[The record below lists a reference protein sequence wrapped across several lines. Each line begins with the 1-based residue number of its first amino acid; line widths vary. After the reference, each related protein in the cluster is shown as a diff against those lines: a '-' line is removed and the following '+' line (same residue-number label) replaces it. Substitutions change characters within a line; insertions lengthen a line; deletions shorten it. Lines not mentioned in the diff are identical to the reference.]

1 MKTFQIK
8 LMTVA
13 AALAAIALVATPA
26 DAQKKSSKK
35 KADAAAA
42 VDSGA
47 AAQVP
52 DAPPEE
58 TSAPT
63 EAKRDAFP
71 PINPDDTAFTP
82 SIGKPERGQPGKLEI
97 ITRPS
102 GAEVYYADEYRGKTP
117 IVIEAT
123 SGRDDLSLDLDGHN
137 LYKSRVNVWPNKT
150 TSLSIELK
158 LPQGDIELTTNPGKA
173 SVTLDGRPIG
183 STQGGPMTIRKVK
196 DGGHIL
202 CATAGSKSGCQN
214 VTVLREA
221 TVKVKLNLK

>member
-1 MKTFQIK
+1 MKTSKMK
-8 LMTVA
+8 LFTA
-13 AALAAIALVATPA
+13 AAVLAALGLVATPA
-26 DAQKKSSKK
+26 IAKGGKK
-35 KADAAAA
+35 KAVPA
-42 VDSGA
+42 VADSGA
-47 AAQVP
+47 AAAVP

-63 EAKRDAFP
+63 EMQKDAFP
-71 PINPDDTAFTP
+71 PINPDDTAFVP
-82 SIGKPERGQPGKLEI
+82 SVGKPERGQPGKLEI

-117 IVIEAT
+117 LVVETT

-137 LYKSRVNVWPNKT
+137 LFKSRVNVWPNKT

-158 LPQGDIELTTNPGKA
+158 LPQGDIELTTIPGKA

-202 CATAGSKSGCQN
+202 CASVGGKSGCQS

-221 TVKVKLNLK
+221 VIKVKLQLK

>member
-1 MKTFQIK
+1 MKSIK
-8 LMTVA
+8 TKLLTA
-13 AALAAIALVATPA
+13 AALLAAVGLVATPA
-26 DAQKKSSKK
+26 VAK
-35 KADAAAA
+35 KAPKKAAA
-42 VDSGA
+42 VADSGA
-47 AAQVP
+47 AAAVP

-63 EAKRDAFP
+63 EMQKDAFP
-71 PINPDDTAFTP
+71 PINPDDTAFVP

-117 IVIEAT
+117 LVVDAT

-137 LYKSRVNVWPNKT
+137 LFKSRVNVWPNKT

-158 LPQGDIELTTNPGKA
+158 LPQGDIELTTIPGKA

-202 CATAGSKSGCQN
+202 CASAGGKSGCQN

-221 TVKVKLNLK
+221 VIKVKLQLK

>member
-1 MKTFQIK
+1 MKTSKMK
-8 LMTVA
+8 LFTAVA
-13 AALAAIALVATPA
+13 VLAALGLVATPA
-26 DAQKKSSKK
+26 IAAKAKKKSAPVA
-35 KADAAAA
+35 ADSAAAM
-42 VDSGA
+42 
-47 AAQVP
+47 VP

-63 EAKRDAFP
+63 EMQKDAFP
-71 PINPDDTAFTP
+71 PINVDDTAFTP
-82 SIGKPERGQPGKLEI
+82 SVGKPERGQPGKLEI

-117 IVIEAT
+117 LVVET
-123 SGRDDLSLDLDGHN
+123 VSGRDDLSLDLDGHN
-137 LYKSRVNVWPNKT
+137 LFKSRVNVWPNKT

-158 LPQGDIELTTNPGKA
+158 LPQGDIELTTIPGKA

-202 CATAGSKSGCQN
+202 CATAGSKSGCQS

-221 TVKVKLNLK
+221 AIKVKLQLK

>member
-1 MKTFQIK
+1 MKTSKIK
-8 LMTVA
+8 IFTAVA
-13 AALAAIALVATPA
+13 VLAALGLVATPA
-26 DAQKKSSKK
+26 FAAKAKK
-35 KADAAAA
+35 KDAPVAADA
-42 VDSGA
+42 GE

-58 TSAPT
+58 TSAPS
-63 EAKRDAFP
+63 EAQREAFP

-82 SIGKPERGQPGKLEI
+82 SVGKPERGQPGKLEI

-137 LYKSRVNVWPNKT
+137 LFKSRVNVWPNKT

-158 LPQGDIELTTNPGKA
+158 LPQGDIELTTIPGKA

-202 CATAGSKSGCQN
+202 CATAGGKSGCQN

-221 TVKVKLNLK
+221 TIKVKLQLK